1 MFNQKKSFI
10 WLKKILLEE
19 NEKRK
24 GQVLLATKGWF
35 LSWKGKVEFTAVRS
49 IQSNLCYSK
58 G

>member
-1 MFNQKKSFI
+1 MFNQKKVLSV
-10 WLKKILLEE
+10 KKILLEE

-24 GQVLLATKGWF
+24 GQVLLATKGRF